1 MNILAFES
9 SCDETAAA
17 VVCRGADGSFTIKSN
32 IIASQAKTHA
42 LYGGVVPEIAGRAHI
57 EAIYGVAEAALT
69 EAGCAPSDIDL
80 VAVANHPGLIGALL
94 VGVNFAK
101 AFAVSNGIPLVAVNH
116 VYGHIAATYLA
127 PADNAA
133 ESCAKSGADGSTG
146 KGTESSADGSAGKG
160 TESSAET
167 SKESYVPRPP
177 FIALACS
184 GGHTAIYLVN
194 DYTDIREIGGTRD
207 DAIGESF
214 DKIGRMIGIPYPA
227 GAGFDALAK
236 EGFIKVTG
244 DSVSFYKKFKS
255 SPFFK
260 SRVMALPSP
269 ALADGS
275 LDFSFSGLKTAAIN
289 LLHRYEQRGE
299 ELPRAEFAAAYT
311 YEAVEAVAKK
321 LTEALARYPGC
332 DLVCAGGVAANSHLR
347 ARLAE
352 VARRRGVKLCL
363 PPLSLCG
370 DNAAMIAAQGY
381 YEYESGHVSG
391 AELNASALDTG
402 I

>member
-57 EAIYGVAEAALT
+57 EAICGVAEAALT

-146 KGTESSADGSAGKG
+146 SCAKSGADGSTGKG

-255 SPFFK
+255 SPFCK